1 MVLSIIAYVLAIAYT
16 VLLLIKKLLPIKKG
30 LSMRILGIILLVACK
45 YFKLRK
51 DHPDSFFFI

>member
-1 MVLSIIAYVLAIAYT
+1 MVLSIIAYVLAIAYM
-16 VLLLIKKLLPIKKG
+16 VLLLLKKLLQIKKE

-45 YFKLRK
+45 YFMLRK